1 MLLRSHFGHQYGCSS
16 TASLGDIDM
25 ANPKIEQANAI
36 LRNAIEDGRTLTAE
50 EIILL
55 ERLTRQGEK
64 E

>member
-1 MLLRSHFGHQYGCSS
+1 
-16 TASLGDIDM
+16 M

>member
-1 MLLRSHFGHQYGCSS
+1 M
-16 TASLGDIDM
+16 
-25 ANPKIEQANAI
+25 NPKIEQANAI

>member
-16 TASLGDIDM
+16 TVYLGDIDM